1 MDKLLLDK
9 FIKGECTAEEA
20 ARVQQW
26 LDQHP
31 EAIDE
36 YLQGIWEEP
45 VNNPMPAAMEQSLL
59 TEAAN
64 WPGYQETTRTPK
76 ANRRWLYWPAAA
88 AAIIIAIA
96 GWWLFAQQQQFSTK
110 EAGPQS
116 TVVAVFATGTQR
128 FVLPDQSVVWLKAN
142 ARLQVDTQA
151 YKQRVRMVELL
162 AGEAF
167 FEVQKDPAHPF
178 IVQNGAV
185 QTKVLGTSFSVQTGL
200 PGEAVRV
207 TVATGKV
214 AVSHKEKL
222 LNVLLP
228 GKQINVQSKTGAF
241 TENTVPVWLASLWK
255 ENELQLTN
263 APFTELQL
271 AMENLYGISLKTNS
285 RAVRAQHYNIKLH
298 RNTPVQEVIQV
309 LALLNQHQYKRMN
322 NTSWLLY

>member
-1 MDKLLLDK
+1 MDKQLLHK
-9 FIKGECTAEEA
+9 FIIGECTAEEV

-26 LDQHP
+26 LHQHP
-31 EAIDE
+31 EALEE

-45 VNNPMPAAMEQSLL
+45 IEEPMPAAMEQTLL
-59 TEAAN
+59 TEAAT
-64 WPGYQETTRTPK
+64 WPGYQGTSRATKTTRH
-76 ANRRWLYWPAAA
+76 WLYWSAA
-88 AAIIIAIA
+88 AAIIICIA
-96 GWWLFAQQQQFSTK
+96 GWWLFAPQQQPSIVKQGS
-110 EAGPQS
+110 QS
-116 TVVAVFATGTQR
+116 TIVTVAATGTQR
-128 FVLPDQSVVWLKAN
+128 YVLPDNSVIWLKAN
-142 ARLQVDTQA
+142 ARMKVDTQA
-151 YKQRVRMVELL
+151 YKQEFRLVELM

-178 IVQNGAV
+178 IVQNGMV

-200 PGEAVRV
+200 PGEAVQV

-214 AVSHKEKL
+214 AVSHNDKL

-228 GKQINVQSKTGAF
+228 GKQINVKSKTGAF

-285 RAVRAQHYNIKLH
+285 REVKAQHYNIKLN
-298 RNTPVQEVIQV
+298 RNTPVQEVVQV

-322 NTSWLLY
+322 NATWLLY

>member
-45 VNNPMPAAMEQSLL
+45 ITDPMPAAMEQSLL
-59 TEAAN
+59 TEAAT
-64 WPGYQETTRTPK
+64 WPGYRETTMTPK
-76 ANRRWLYWPAAA
+76 ATLRWLYWPAA

-96 GWWLFAQQQQFSTK
+96 GWWLFAPRQRFSTK
-110 EAGPQS
+110 QAEPQS
-116 TVVAVFATGTQR
+116 TVVAVSATGTQR
-128 FVLPDQSVVWLKAN
+128 YVLPDQSVVWLKAN

-151 YKQRVRMVELL
+151 YKLQFRMVELV

-167 FEVQKDPAHPF
+167 FEVQKDPARPF
-178 IVQNGAV
+178 IVQNGTI
-185 QTKVLGTSFSVQTGL
+185 QTKVLGTSFSVQTGM
-200 PGEAVRV
+200 PGGTVQV

-214 AVSHKEKL
+214 AVTHKEKL

-228 GKQINVQSKTGAF
+228 GKQISVQSKTGAF

-285 RAVRAQHYNIKLH
+285 REVSAQHYNIKLN
-298 RNTPVQEVIQV
+298 RNTPVQEVLQV
-309 LALLNQHQYKRMN
+309 LALLNKHQYKKMN
-322 NTSWLLY
+322 NTNWLLY